1 MEVSSQI
8 ITYMYVIFYLFLP
21 NLSINR
27 IDLAWISSSWICPYV
42 CEAGASRGQGAEG
55 GGGGGGEQ
63 HLILGAS
70 SIRFSASEV
79 LFSSQSWNT
88 K

>member
-21 NLSINR
+21 NLSMNR

-42 CEAGASRGQGAEG
+42 YEAGGRAEGKGLKG
-55 GGGGGGEQ
+55 GGGRTSSDFGGQQ
-63 HLILGAS
+63 HQI
-70 SIRFSASEV
+70 FS
-79 LFSSQSWNT
+79 
-88 K
+88 